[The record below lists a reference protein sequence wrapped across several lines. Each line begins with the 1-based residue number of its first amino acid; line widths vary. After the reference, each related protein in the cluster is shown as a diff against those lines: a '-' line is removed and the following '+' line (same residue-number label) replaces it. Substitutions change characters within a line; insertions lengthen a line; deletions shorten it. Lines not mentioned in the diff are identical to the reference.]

1 MREIAIVSKSR
12 SRRSSAVLL
21 ATVLVFNTLNT
32 AGAATTAS
40 EERKITE
47 ALVTMYAAATTD
59 DLAKFHTVAAADFY
73 AFDNGKRFIGDEL
86 MQLIKTLHAGGAVY
100 EWHVTEPQVH
110 ISGNTAWITYINRG
124 SVQNASGKKDMTWLE
139 SAFLR
144 KESGSW
150 RIVFFHSTRA
160 P

>member
-1 MREIAIVSKSR
+1 MHVGIVSKSHSPR
-12 SRRSSAVLL
+12 APAVLL
-21 ATVLVFNTLNT
+21 AAMLVFNMVNA

-40 EERKITE
+40 EERKITD

-73 AFDNGKRFIGDEL
+73 AFDNGERFVGDEL
-86 MQLIKTLHAGGAVY
+86 MQLIRALHASGAVY

-110 ISGNTAWITYINRG
+110 ISGNTAWITYVNRG